1 MSNSPT
7 LLATLESVLKAW
19 ETRQSLLSEL
29 DSALNSF
36 LTSTPISLSNP
47 NDLLSSEQPSGPT
60 DSSTRTGTSCTT
72 ESQSPLHIRPPNEQE
87 LQQLLS
93 ISFAGLLE
101 VKNDLVEYRKVLDEQ
116 LDQVRIARIIGTVEE
131 WESERIKLV
140 SLSLSLPHDVR
151 ES

>member
-1 MSNSPT
+1 
-7 LLATLESVLKAW
+7 
-19 ETRQSLLSEL
+19 
-29 DSALNSF
+29 
-36 LTSTPISLSNP
+36 
-47 NDLLSSEQPSGPT
+47 
-60 DSSTRTGTSCTT
+60 
-72 ESQSPLHIRPPNEQE
+72 
-87 LQQLLS
+87 
-93 ISFAGLLE
+93 LE